1 MKTFSVCA
9 LAAAALCGCNRNSNM
24 GGRVDETTGQ
34 GSSSGSSY
42 HLGPGTTGAMDSGNS
57 NASAYNSANS
67 GVGSKAPA
75 SGPGS
80 VGAKSDRRA
89 YDK

>member
-1 MKTFSVCA
+1 
-9 LAAAALCGCNRNSNM
+9 M
-24 GGRVDETTGQ
+24 GGRIDETTGE

-67 GVGSKAPA
+67 GIGPQAPA
-75 SGPGS
+75 SGPGPT
-80 VGAKSDRRA
+80 GAKGDERGNAR
-89 YDK
+89 